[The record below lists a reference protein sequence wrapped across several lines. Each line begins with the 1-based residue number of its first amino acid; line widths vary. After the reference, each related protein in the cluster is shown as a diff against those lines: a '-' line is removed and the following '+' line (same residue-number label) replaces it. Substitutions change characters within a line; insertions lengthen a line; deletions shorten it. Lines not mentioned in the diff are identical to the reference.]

1 MQTEFL
7 KGIRVLVTRPEHQA
21 STFCQ
26 LVKKQGGSPVC
37 LPVIEIKPIA
47 LSSQMQCL
55 VDGATKVDY
64 AIFISPNAVEHG
76 LAALLAHGRIPDT
89 LKLVTIGKA
98 SAQKMQQI
106 LGRAPDIYPVEQYN
120 SEALLAL
127 DSLQSDII
135 SNKKI
140 IIFRGCGGRELLA
153 TCLRERGAEVDY
165 VEAYQ
170 RIQPEVDDSQLDLI
184 WGQLPLNGKPDI
196 ITVTSSE
203 GLRNLLAIVKPQYLD
218 ILLQTPLVVVTEKVR
233 ISARASGF
241 NNVII
246 VASKASNEAILD
258 SVLEWAKIN
267 SK

>member
-1 MQTEFL
+1 
-7 KGIRVLVTRPEHQA
+7 
-21 STFCQ
+21 
-26 LVKKQGGSPVC
+26 
-37 LPVIEIKPIA
+37 
-47 LSSQMQCL
+47 MQCL
-55 VDGATKVDY
+55 VDEIAKVDY

-98 SAQKMQQI
+98 SATKMQQV
-106 LGRAPDIYPVEQYN
+106 LGREPDIYPVEQYN

-127 DSLQSDII
+127 DSLQSNRV

-153 TCLRERGAEVDY
+153 TCLRERGAEVNY
-165 VEAYQ
+165 VEVYQ
-170 RIQPEVDDSQLDLI
+170 RIQPVVEKAQLDSI
-184 WGQLPLNGKPDI
+184 WGSLPLNNKPDI

-203 GLRNLLAIVKPQYLD
+203 GLCNLLAIVKPQYQD
-218 ILLQTPLVVVTEKVR
+218 VLLQTPLVVVTEKMR
-233 ISARASGF
+233 ISARTAGF
-241 NNVII
+241 NNAII
-246 VASKASNEAILD
+246 VASKASNDALLD